1 MTLGEKLAK
10 LRREQNLT
18 QEQLAELLGVS
29 RQAISKW
36 ESNAAYPE
44 TEKLIRLAKLY
55 DSSLD
60 YLLLDKPYAQKQE
73 TVVHR
78 LDLSSVCIEKVSERK
93 IGNLPL
99 WHINIGYG
107 RVAKGIFALGLVSKG
122 IVSVGLC
129 SVGVISCGVLGI
141 GLLAFGSLALGL
153 MAVGAIAVGLLAL
166 GAVAVGVF
174 AAGASATGLFA
185 AGAAAFGKYAALGDS
200 ATAAVAIGISE
211 ARGSAVEVL
220 TQSWDARQSRLV
232 ISWLRENVPG
242 YLAAFRDM
250 FLWLCSLI

>member
-55 DSSLD
+55 NCSLD
-60 YLLLDKPYAQKQE
+60 YLLLDKPWEQKQE
-73 TVVHR
+73 TVVQK
-78 LDLSSVCIEKVSERK
+78 LDFSSLYIEKVSEKK

-99 WHINIGYG
+99 WHINVGYG
-107 RVAKGIFALGLVSKG
+107 RVARGVFALGLAAKG
-122 IVSVGLC
+122 IVSVGLF
-129 SVGVISCGVLGI
+129 SI
-141 GLLAFGSLALGL
+141 GLVSIGVMGVGALAFGSFALGL
-153 MAVGAIAVGLLAL
+153 MAVGAIAVGLLAF
-166 GAVAVGVF
+166 GAVAVGIF
-174 AAGASATGLFA
+174 AAGASVTGMFA
-185 AGAAAFGKYAALGDS
+185 AGAAALGKYAALGDS

-211 ARGSAVEVL
+211 ARGSAMEVL
-220 TQSWDARQSRLV
+220 TDAWDARQSQLV
-232 ISWLRENVPG
+232 TNWLGENVPG
-242 YLAAFRDM
+242 YLSVFKEL
-250 FLWLCSLI
+250 FLWFCSMI

>member
-1 MTLGEKLAK
+1 MNLGEKLAM

-55 DSSLD
+55 DCSLD
-60 YLLLDKPYAQKQE
+60 YLLLDKPQE
-73 TVVHR
+73 PRRQPEAVK
-78 LDLSSVCIEKVSERK
+78 LDLSSLAIEKVSARK

-107 RVAKGIFALGLVSKG
+107 RVARGVFALGLAAKG
-122 IVSVGLC
+122 IVSVGLFSLGLV
-129 SVGVISCGVLGI
+129 SVGVMGVGVLAI
-141 GLLAFGSLALGL
+141 GSFALGL
-153 MAVGAIAVGLLAL
+153 MAVGAIAAGLLAF

-185 AGAAAFGKYAALGDS
+185 AGAAALGKYAALGDS
-200 ATAAVAIGISE
+200 ATAPVAIGISE
-211 ARGSAVEVL
+211 ARGTLVEMY
-220 TQSWDARQSRLV
+220 THQWDARWNQLV
-232 ISWLRENVPG
+232 VDALDDTVPG
-242 YLAAFRDM
+242 WLAFFKKL
-250 FLWLCSLI
+250 FLWFCSGL

>member
-36 ESNAAYPE
+36 ESNTAYPE
-44 TEKLIRLAKLY
+44 TEKMIRLAKLY
-55 DSSLD
+55 YCSLD
-60 YLLLDKPYAQKQE
+60 YLILDEPMKQE
-73 TVVHR
+73 NTPVVQK
-78 LDLSSVCIEKVSERK
+78 LDMSSLYIEKVSEKK

-99 WHINIGYG
+99 WHVNVGYG
-107 RVAKGIFALGLVSKG
+107 RVAKGVFALGLAAKGVVSVGLFSIGLVSAGVMSIGALAFGSFALGLVA
-122 IVSVGLC
+122 VGA
-129 SVGVISCGVLGI
+129 IAA
-141 GLLAFGSLALGL
+141 GLLAFG
-153 MAVGAIAVGLLAL
+153 
-166 GAVAVGVF
+166 AVAVGLF
-174 AAGASATGLFA
+174 AAGASAIGYFA
-185 AGAAAFGKYAALGDS
+185 AGAAAVGKFAALGDS

-232 ISWLRENVPG
+232 ADWLDANVPSWLKTFKE
-242 YLAAFRDM
+242 L
-250 FLWLCSLI
+250 FLWFCSRI